1 MKRGFRGFS
10 VCKKGA
16 LFSDNFILTDKI
28 QKDSWYNG
36 MDCTK
41 VRVIQ
46 LVHLRN
52 RMRKLT

>member
-41 VRVIQ
+41 ARTVQ
-46 LVHLRN
+46 PVH
-52 RMRKLT
+52 